1 MLELTALLLIL
12 LADSPVPS
20 NDASEKDALS
30 EDSKEETD
38 EAKRAT
44 G

>member
-1 MLELTALLLIL
+1 MLELTVLLLIL
-12 LADSPVPS
+12 LVDSPDAS
-20 NDASEKDALS
+20 NDALEKDALS
-30 EDSKEETD
+30 EDSKEKLD

>member
-1 MLELTALLLIL
+1 MLELTVLLLIF

-20 NDASEKDALS
+20 NDALEKDALS
-30 EDSKEETD
+30 EDSKEKMD

>member
-1 MLELTALLLIL
+1 MLELTVLLFIF
-12 LADSPVPS
+12 ADSPVPS
-20 NDASEKDALS
+20 DDVLEKDALS
-30 EDSKEETD
+30 EDSKENMG

>member
-1 MLELTALLLIL
+1 MLELNVLLLV

-20 NDASEKDALS
+20 NDALEKDAAS
-30 EDSKEETD
+30 EDSKEKMD

>member
-1 MLELTALLLIL
+1 
-12 LADSPVPS
+12 VPPNES
-20 NDASEKDALS
+20 NDALEKDALS
-30 EDSKEETD
+30 EEDPKEKMD